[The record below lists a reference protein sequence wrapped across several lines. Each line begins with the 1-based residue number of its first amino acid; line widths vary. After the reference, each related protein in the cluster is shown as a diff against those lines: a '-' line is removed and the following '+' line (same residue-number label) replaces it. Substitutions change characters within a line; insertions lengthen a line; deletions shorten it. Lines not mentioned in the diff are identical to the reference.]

1 MIEEAD
7 FTSNN
12 TDTGRKTAHLPYFKM
27 PATMFSEHL
36 DNKTYLV
43 SLFIDFSEGFRKQE
57 SQYVDAETS
66 WNAGKKKYLGWL
78 TI

>member
-1 MIEEAD
+1 
-7 FTSNN
+7 
-12 TDTGRKTAHLPYFKM
+12 
-27 PATMFSEHL
+27 MFSEHL

-43 SLFIDFSEGFRKQE
+43 SQFIDFSEGFRKYE